1 MGGGHLQES
10 NHRGPIPR
18 RVPGTYSLWKIINCM
33 ECLSCDMCKF
43 HFVAKVLRI
52 SQEAQCPCSEHR
64 GQRMCQVVTY
74 KRLKTMENH

>member
-10 NHRGPIPR
+10 NHRGPITR

-52 SQEAQCPCSEHR
+52 SQEA
-64 GQRMCQVVTY
+64 
-74 KRLKTMENH
+74 